1 MTISKKT
8 FRYYYWVSLEFIKKH
23 LRIFLLSFLLSFI
36 IIVSLI
42 SFSPYIQTLF
52 LTKKDVIGVI
62 GEFDY
67 NSLPDEVIGKISNA
81 LLFINEKGEFIPTIA
96 STWEIADDGKEY
108 RFHIRDGLIWSDG
121 KKFDAKDI
129 PYQFK
134 DIETKVID
142 DKTIYFKLKKPLP
155 IFPTYLKK
163 PIIRYTL
170 IGVAGLYKVDRI
182 KSRFG
187 SITEVSLSPNKKD
200 IPFIVYKFY
209 KTETD
214 LVNAYKT
221 GEINQMLISKKSVV
235 DIFKNWKNSSVSK
248 SVDYTRLLTLFFN
261 FNNSF
266 LKQKEVRQAINMA
279 IDKSKFKDSGEISLG
294 PITPISWAYS
304 LNLKNPVFDPSSAE
318 EILKKS
324 GNASES
330 SQLKFFT
337 YYDYLNDAEEI
348 VRSLKD
354 AGLEVNLNLASSEKP
369 ANFDLFLAFWN
380 VPSDPDQ
387 YFFWHSTQK
396 QGNLGE
402 YKNVKI
408 DKLLED
414 ARNTGSVDDRKELYE
429 EFQRVI
435 SDDPPAAFFY
445 FPYIYTV
452 KRK

>member
-163 PIIRYTL
+163 H
-170 IGVAGLYKVDRI
+170 
-182 KSRFG
+182 
-187 SITEVSLSPNKKD
+187 

-452 KRK
+452 K